1 MIKELIEGFNET
13 IETIKELTFK
23 DFVDLLSFGIISYA
37 LIVILSI
44 LL

>member
-23 DFVDLLSFGIISYA
+23 DILDLLIFGLVSYA

>member
-1 MIKELIEGFNET
+1 MIKELLDGFNET

-23 DFVDLLSFGIISYA
+23 NCVDLLIFGAVGYA
-37 LIVILSI
+37 MIVILSI